1 MRIIPLIIAGMYF
14 SILSAFSQSA
24 APSDSVYKSRKLS
37 IDEINIVSSYYKQ
50 DGNNSAVTGGIGTEH
65 LTDIANAIDLQLSKY
80 GKSPFI
86 KHRFNFELGVDTYT
100 SASSDKIDPST
111 ISSASMSDIR
121 IYPSLSWNRE
131 NEKKG
136 STIGISASFSNEY
149 DYNSVGGGI
158 SFSKISKDKNREVA
172 LKLQAFLDTWKVIY
186 PIELRNENNSNE
198 KSPRNSFNGSLSVS
212 QVINKRLQALIMI
225 EPAYQH
231 GLLATKYQR
240 VFFTDNS
247 VQSETLPEDR
257 YKLPI
262 GLRLNYFAGSKVIV
276 RSFYRYYM
284 DSWGVNANTFELETP
299 VKLSPF
305 ISISPFYRFYQQ
317 SQADYFAPFARHSVS
332 ESFFTSDFDLSRFDS
347 NFFGAGIRLAPP
359 KGVFGFSHLS
369 GMEIRYG
376 HYTRNTGLNSNIVSL
391 HLKVK

>member
-65 LTDIANAIDLQLSKY
+65 LTDIANTIDLQLSKY
-80 GKSPFI
+80 GKSPLI

-262 GLRLNYFAGSKVIV
+262 GLRLNYFAGNKVIV

-376 HYTRNTGLNSNIVSL
+376 HYTRSTGLNSNIVSL

>member
-65 LTDIANAIDLQLSKY
+65 LTDIANTIDLQLSKY

-121 IYPSLSWNRE
+121 IYPSLSWNIE

-212 QVINKRLQALIMI
+212 QVINKRLQTLIMI
-225 EPAYQH
+225 EPAHQH

-262 GLRLNYFAGSKVIV
+262 GLRLNYFAGNKVIL

-317 SQADYFAPFARHSVS
+317 SQADYFAPFAQHSVS

-376 HYTRNTGLNSNIVSL
+376 HYTRSTGLNSNIVSL

>member
-1 MRIIPLIIAGMYF
+1 MYF

-65 LTDIANAIDLQLSKY
+65 LTDIANTIDLQLSKY

-121 IYPSLSWNRE
+121 IYPSLSWNIE

-262 GLRLNYFAGSKVIV
+262 GLRLNYFAGNKVIL

-317 SQADYFAPFARHSVS
+317 SQADYFAPFAQHSVS

-376 HYTRNTGLNSNIVSL
+376 HYTRSTGLNSNIVSL

>member
-24 APSDSVYKSRKLS
+24 APSDSVYRSRKLS

-65 LTDIANAIDLQLSKY
+65 LTDIANTIDLQLSKY

-121 IYPSLSWNRE
+121 IYPSLSWNIE

-262 GLRLNYFAGSKVIV
+262 GLRLNYFAGNKVIL

-284 DSWGVNANTFELETP
+284 DSWGVNTNTFELETP

-317 SQADYFAPFARHSVS
+317 SQADYFAPFAQHSVS

-376 HYTRNTGLNSNIVSL
+376 HYTRSTGLNSNIVSL

>member
-65 LTDIANAIDLQLSKY
+65 LTDIANTIDLQLSKY

-121 IYPSLSWNRE
+121 IYPSLSWNIE

-262 GLRLNYFAGSKVIV
+262 GLRLNYFAGNKVIL

-317 SQADYFAPFARHSVS
+317 SQADYFAPFAQHSVS

-376 HYTRNTGLNSNIVSL
+376 HYTRSTGLNSNIVSL

>member
-24 APSDSVYKSRKLS
+24 APSDSVYRSRKLS

-65 LTDIANAIDLQLSKY
+65 LTDIANTIDLQLSKY

-121 IYPSLSWNRE
+121 IYPSLSWNIE

-262 GLRLNYFAGSKVIV
+262 GLRLNYFAGNKVIL

-317 SQADYFAPFARHSVS
+317 SQADYFAPFAQHSVS

-376 HYTRNTGLNSNIVSL
+376 HYTRSTGLNSNIVSL